1 MKRILSYLSI
11 VLLSASVACSDSSE
25 MDKAYNS
32 VITPGFT
39 FGEEEI
45 IAGITPVTFTNTTTA
60 EGTTVS
66 EYFWHFGFAG
76 EGNWSEEAAPDPI
89 VYNRPGDYTVT
100 LTAWGADGNRAT
112 TTRTITVLADNV
124 LPTADFSYSPQMI
137 SIGTTVTF
145 TDKSTDS
152 DGEIVSREWL
162 FPDGTTSTDINAT
175 YTFEQ
180 MGMFNVQLT
189 VTDDRGGSNST
200 SKAINV
206 RAGDVNAF
214 TLLWSTAVASADAL
228 CAASVVAASDMGYI
242 YSVSGDGK
250 MVALNTDGA
259 KVWEYDAMAKDG
271 VYLKSEISYPSVDTD
286 GTVYWVAHG
295 YGGSSS
301 ASLVYAFDGA
311 TGSVL
316 WKNTTAYAP
325 AARIAFSTPCISP
338 SMVIVGSRGTNGA
351 IRGFEKGTGKNT
363 ATATPANGG
372 GTSGTIALKNGVVIF
387 TNTAQYGYGI
397 MVPDASFVWSPVP
410 TSDTSTAVASADA
423 LCAAS
428 VVAASDMGYIYS
440 VSGDGKMVA
449 LNTDGAKVWEY
460 DAMAKDGVYLKS
472 EISYPSVDTDGT
484 VYWVAHGYGGSSSA
498 SLVYAFDGATG
509 SVLWK
514 NTTAY
519 APAARIA
526 FSTPCISPSMV
537 IVGSRG
543 TNGAIRGFE
552 KGTGKNTATATPANG
567 GGTSGTIALKN
578 GVVIFTNTAQYGYG
592 IMVPDASFVWSP
604 VPTSDTFAP
613 NKILSAGRCQPC
625 VDADNCVY
633 LPGIAEGSGTWNL
646 ASFDCTNLTASSKK
660 TPKWS
665 VNLPDGFQQ
674 TGASLSADGTTLYI
688 VADKATPSVVY
699 ALNTS
704 NGSTRWSYT
713 LDAASNSIPAVDNL
727 GQIHLCTKTGDYVVL
742 SAEGELRY
750 KEHLADSVDGSP
762 TISEW
767 GYSYFLGKDSAA
779 GALKVYSVALP
790 GVTSP
795 AASAWSQYG
804 QNARHSNYQK

>member
-351 IRGFEKGTGKNT
+351 IRGFEKATGKNT

-387 TNTAQYGYGI
+387 TNTA
-397 MVPDASFVWSPVP
+397 S
-410 TSDTSTAVASADA
+410 
-423 LCAAS
+423 
-428 VVAASDMGYIYS
+428 
-440 VSGDGKMVA
+440 
-449 LNTDGAKVWEY
+449 
-460 DAMAKDGVYLKS
+460 
-472 EISYPSVDTDGT
+472 
-484 VYWVAHGYGGSSSA
+484 
-498 SLVYAFDGATG
+498 
-509 SVLWK
+509 
-514 NTTAY
+514 
-519 APAARIA
+519 
-526 FSTPCISPSMV
+526 
-537 IVGSRG
+537 
-543 TNGAIRGFE
+543 
-552 KGTGKNTATATPANG
+552 TATASWFPTHRSSGRRFRPPTRSLPTRFSRPAAASPVSMPTTASTFPASPKDRAL
-567 GGTSGTIALKN
+567 GTSRAS
-578 GVVIFTNTAQYGYG
+578 TA
-592 IMVPDASFVWSP
+592 
-604 VPTSDTFAP
+604 
-613 NKILSAGRCQPC
+613 R
-625 VDADNCVY
+625 
-633 LPGIAEGSGTWNL
+633 
-646 ASFDCTNLTASSKK
+646 
-660 TPKWS
+660 
-665 VNLPDGFQQ
+665 
-674 TGASLSADGTTLYI
+674 
-688 VADKATPSVVY
+688 
-699 ALNTS
+699 
-704 NGSTRWSYT
+704 
-713 LDAASNSIPAVDNL
+713 
-727 GQIHLCTKTGDYVVL
+727 
-742 SAEGELRY
+742 
-750 KEHLADSVDGSP
+750 
-762 TISEW
+762 
-767 GYSYFLGKDSAA
+767 
-779 GALKVYSVALP
+779 
-790 GVTSP
+790 TSP
-795 AASAWSQYG
+795 HRRRKPRNGA
-804 QNARHSNYQK
+804 

>member
-271 VYLKSEISYPSVDTD
+271 VYLKSEISYPS
-286 GTVYWVAHG
+286 A
-295 YGGSSS
+295 
-301 ASLVYAFDGA
+301 
-311 TGSVL
+311 
-316 WKNTTAYAP
+316 
-325 AARIAFSTPCISP
+325 
-338 SMVIVGSRGTNGA
+338 
-351 IRGFEKGTGKNT
+351 
-363 ATATPANGG
+363 
-372 GTSGTIALKNGVVIF
+372 
-387 TNTAQYGYGI
+387 
-397 MVPDASFVWSPVP
+397 
-410 TSDTSTAVASADA
+410 
-423 LCAAS
+423 
-428 VVAASDMGYIYS
+428 
-440 VSGDGKMVA
+440 
-449 LNTDGAKVWEY
+449 
-460 DAMAKDGVYLKS
+460 
-472 EISYPSVDTDGT
+472 DTDGT

-633 LPGIAEGSGTWNL
+633 LPGIAGIVSDDSFVINCYSTVEKITANSSYASVVGYSKKGNLQNIYGNSACPSKSAANSAVGSDKAAGTVWKKTTFALLSLDEMKSGAVTVPSSGESCANFAAAL
-646 ASFDCTNLTASSKK
+646 NAGATLFNDTPAATLPGKPDVVLRKWTASE
-660 TPKWS
+660 
-665 VNLPDGFQQ
+665 
-674 TGASLSADGTTLYI
+674 
-688 VADKATPSVVY
+688 
-699 ALNTS
+699 
-704 NGSTRWSYT
+704 SY
-713 LDAASNSIPAVDNL
+713 P
-727 GQIHLCTKTGDYVVL
+727 VL
-742 SAEGELRY
+742 E
-750 KEHLADSVDGSP
+750 K
-762 TISEW
+762 
-767 GYSYFLGKDSAA
+767 
-779 GALKVYSVALP
+779 
-790 GVTSP
+790 
-795 AASAWSQYG
+795 
-804 QNARHSNYQK
+804 

>member
-11 VLLSASVACSDSSE
+11 ALLSASVACSDDGGT
-25 MDKAYNS
+25 DKVCNS

-45 IAGITPVTFTNTTTA
+45 IAGVTPVAFANTTTA

-76 EGNWSEEAAPDPI
+76 EGNWSEEAVPDPI
-89 VYNRPGDYTVT
+89 VYDRPGDYTVT
-100 LTAWGADGNRAT
+100 LTAWGADGNRAS
-112 TTRTITVLADNV
+112 TTRTLTILADNL
-124 LPTADFSYSPQMI
+124 LPAADFSYMPQMV
-137 SIGTTVTF
+137 SVGTTVTF
-145 TDKSTDS
+145 TDQSTDS
-152 DGEIVSREWL
+152 DGTIASREWL
-162 FPDGTTSTDINAT
+162 FPDGTTSTEINAT
-175 YTFEQ
+175 YTFQ
-180 MGMFNVQLT
+180 QAGMFNVRLT
-189 VTDDRGGSNST
+189 VTDNRGGTST
-200 SKAINV
+200 ASKTINV
-206 RAGDVNAF
+206 RSGDVGAF

-228 CAASVVAASDMGYI
+228 CTASVVAASDMGYI
-242 YSVSGDGK
+242 YAVSGDGK

-286 GTVYWVAHG
+286 GTVYWVGHG

-301 ASLVYAFDGA
+301 ASVAYAFDGA
-311 TGSVL
+311 MGSVL

-351 IRGFEKGTGKNT
+351 IRGFEKSTGKNT

-372 GTSGTIALKNGVVIF
+372 GTSGTIALKSGVVIF
-387 TNTAQYGYGI
+387 TNTA
-397 MVPDASFVWSPVP
+397 
-410 TSDTSTAVASADA
+410 
-423 LCAAS
+423 
-428 VVAASDMGYIYS
+428 
-440 VSGDGKMVA
+440 
-449 LNTDGAKVWEY
+449 E
-460 DAMAKDGVYLKS
+460 
-472 EISYPSVDTDGT
+472 
-484 VYWVAHGYGGSSSA
+484 
-498 SLVYAFDGATG
+498 
-509 SVLWK
+509 
-514 NTTAY
+514 
-519 APAARIA
+519 
-526 FSTPCISPSMV
+526 
-537 IVGSRG
+537 
-543 TNGAIRGFE
+543 
-552 KGTGKNTATATPANG
+552 
-567 GGTSGTIALKN
+567 
-578 GVVIFTNTAQYGYG
+578 YGYG

-613 NKILSAGRCQPC
+613 GKILSAGRCQPC

-633 LPGIAEGSGTWNL
+633 LAGSVYGSGTWNL

-665 VNLPDGFQQ
+665 VNLPGGFSQ
-674 TGASLSADGTTLYI
+674 TGASLSADGSTLYI
-688 VADKATPSVVY
+688 VADKADPSVVY
-699 ALNTS
+699 ALNTA
-704 NGSTRWSYT
+704 NGSTCWSYT

-750 KEHLADSVDGSP
+750 KEHLADSVNGSP

-779 GALKVYSVALP
+779 GALKVYCVALP
-790 GVTSP
+790 GVASP

-804 QNARHSNYQK
+804 QNARHSNCQK

>member
-11 VLLSASVACSDSSE
+11 ALLSASVACSDDGGT
-25 MDKAYNS
+25 DKVCNS

-45 IAGITPVTFTNTTTA
+45 IAGVTPVTFANTTTA

-76 EGNWSEEAAPDPI
+76 EGNWSEEAVPDPI
-89 VYNRPGDYTVT
+89 VYDRPGDYTVT
-100 LTAWGADGNRAT
+100 LTAWGADGNRAS
-112 TTRTITVLADNV
+112 TTRTLTILADNL
-124 LPTADFSYSPQMI
+124 LPAADFSYMPQMV
-137 SIGTTVTF
+137 SVGTTVTF
-145 TDKSTDS
+145 TDRSADS
-152 DGEIVSREWL
+152 DGSIASREWL
-162 FPDGTTSTDINAT
+162 FPDGTISTEINAT
-175 YTFEQ
+175 YTFQ
-180 MGMFNVQLT
+180 QAGMFNVRLT
-189 VTDDRGGSNST
+189 VTDDRGGTST
-200 SKAINV
+200 ASKTINV
-206 RAGDVNAF
+206 RSGDVGVF

-228 CAASVVAASDMGYI
+228 CTASVVAASDMGYI
-242 YSVSGDGK
+242 YAVSGDGK

-286 GTVYWVAHG
+286 GTVYWVGHG

-301 ASLVYAFDGA
+301 ASVAYAFDGA

-351 IRGFEKGTGKNT
+351 IRGFEKSTGKNT

-372 GTSGTIALKNGVVIF
+372 GTSGTIALKSGVVIF
-387 TNTAQYGYGI
+387 TNTA
-397 MVPDASFVWSPVP
+397 
-410 TSDTSTAVASADA
+410 
-423 LCAAS
+423 
-428 VVAASDMGYIYS
+428 
-440 VSGDGKMVA
+440 
-449 LNTDGAKVWEY
+449 E
-460 DAMAKDGVYLKS
+460 
-472 EISYPSVDTDGT
+472 
-484 VYWVAHGYGGSSSA
+484 
-498 SLVYAFDGATG
+498 
-509 SVLWK
+509 
-514 NTTAY
+514 
-519 APAARIA
+519 
-526 FSTPCISPSMV
+526 
-537 IVGSRG
+537 
-543 TNGAIRGFE
+543 
-552 KGTGKNTATATPANG
+552 
-567 GGTSGTIALKN
+567 
-578 GVVIFTNTAQYGYG
+578 YGYG

-613 NKILSAGRCQPC
+613 GKILSAGRCQPC

-633 LPGIAEGSGTWNL
+633 LAGSVYGSGTWNL

-665 VNLPDGFQQ
+665 VNLPGGFSQ
-674 TGASLSADGTTLYI
+674 TGASLSADGSTLYI
-688 VADKATPSVVY
+688 VADKADPSVVY
-699 ALNTS
+699 ALNTA
-704 NGSTRWSYT
+704 NGSTCWSYT

-750 KEHLADSVDGSP
+750 KEHLADSVNGSP

-779 GALKVYSVALP
+779 GALKVYCVALP
-790 GVTSP
+790 GVASP

-804 QNARHSNYQK
+804 QNARHSNCQK

>member
-162 FPDGTTSTDINAT
+162 FPDGTT
-175 YTFEQ
+175 
-180 MGMFNVQLT
+180 
-189 VTDDRGGSNST
+189 
-200 SKAINV
+200 
-206 RAGDVNAF
+206 
-214 TLLWSTAVASADAL
+214 
-228 CAASVVAASDMGYI
+228 
-242 YSVSGDGK
+242 
-250 MVALNTDGA
+250 
-259 KVWEYDAMAKDG
+259 
-271 VYLKSEISYPSVDTD
+271 
-286 GTVYWVAHG
+286 
-295 YGGSSS
+295 
-301 ASLVYAFDGA
+301 
-311 TGSVL
+311 
-316 WKNTTAYAP
+316 
-325 AARIAFSTPCISP
+325 
-338 SMVIVGSRGTNGA
+338 
-351 IRGFEKGTGKNT
+351 
-363 ATATPANGG
+363 
-372 GTSGTIALKNGVVIF
+372 
-387 TNTAQYGYGI
+387 
-397 MVPDASFVWSPVP
+397 
-410 TSDTSTAVASADA
+410 
-423 LCAAS
+423 
-428 VVAASDMGYIYS
+428 
-440 VSGDGKMVA
+440 
-449 LNTDGAKVWEY
+449 
-460 DAMAKDGVYLKS
+460 
-472 EISYPSVDTDGT
+472 
-484 VYWVAHGYGGSSSA
+484 
-498 SLVYAFDGATG
+498 
-509 SVLWK
+509 
-514 NTTAY
+514 
-519 APAARIA
+519 
-526 FSTPCISPSMV
+526 
-537 IVGSRG
+537 
-543 TNGAIRGFE
+543 
-552 KGTGKNTATATPANG
+552 
-567 GGTSGTIALKN
+567 
-578 GVVIFTNTAQYGYG
+578 
-592 IMVPDASFVWSP
+592 
-604 VPTSDTFAP
+604 
-613 NKILSAGRCQPC
+613 
-625 VDADNCVY
+625 
-633 LPGIAEGSGTWNL
+633 
-646 ASFDCTNLTASSKK
+646 
-660 TPKWS
+660 
-665 VNLPDGFQQ
+665 
-674 TGASLSADGTTLYI
+674 LYI

>member
-1 MKRILSYLSI
+1 MKRILSIL
-11 VLLSASVACSDSSE
+11 SVATLFVLIGCTDSNDDMEIVYDSIIE
-25 MDKAYNS
+25 PD
-32 VITPGFT
+32 FT
-39 FGEEEI
+39 VAAAEI
-45 IAGITPVTFTNTTTA
+45 VAGVPPVTFTNTTSV
-60 EGTTVS
+60 EGTTVA
-66 EYFWHFGFAG
+66 EYFWHFGFSG
-76 EGNWSEEAAPDPI
+76 EGNWSEEAEPDPI
-89 VYNRPGDYTVT
+89 VYNQAGEYTVT

-112 TTRTITVLADNV
+112 VKKVVTVLADNV
-124 LPTADFSYSPQMI
+124 VPTADFSYSPMMVNV
-137 SIGTTVTF
+137 GDEVTF

-152 DGEIVSREWL
+152 DGEIVSREWV
-162 FPDGTTSTDINAT
+162 FPDGSTSTETNPS
-175 YTFEQ
+175 YTFTQ
-180 MGMFNVQLT
+180 KGMFQVKLT
-189 VTDDRGGSNST
+189 VADDRGGESSAT
-200 SKAINV
+200 KSINV
-206 RAGDVNAF
+206 RDGDVSDF
-214 TLLWSTAVASADAL
+214 TLLWSTEVASADAL
-228 CAASVVAASDMGYI
+228 CDANVVTVSDLGYV
-242 YSVSGDGK
+242 YAVTGDGK
-250 MVALNTDGA
+250 LVALDAEGA
-259 KVWEYDAMAKDG
+259 VAWEYDAAAQDK
-271 VYLKSEISYPSVDTD
+271 VNLRKEIAYPSVDAD
-286 GTVYWVAHG
+286 GTVYWVAHA
-295 YGGSSS
+295 YGDDS
-301 ASLVYAFDGA
+301 AVPTVYAFEGS

-316 WKNTTAYAP
+316 WKNQTAYA
-325 AARIAFSTPCISP
+325 AGARIAFSTPSAGP
-338 SMVIVGSRGTNGA
+338 NMVVVGSRGTNGA

-397 MVPDASFVWSPVP
+397 MGPDAP
-410 TSDTSTAVASADA
+410 
-423 LCAAS
+423 
-428 VVAASDMGYIYS
+428 
-440 VSGDGKMVA
+440 
-449 LNTDGAKVWEY
+449 
-460 DAMAKDGVYLKS
+460 
-472 EISYPSVDTDGT
+472 
-484 VYWVAHGYGGSSSA
+484 
-498 SLVYAFDGATG
+498 
-509 SVLWK
+509 
-514 NTTAY
+514 
-519 APAARIA
+519 
-526 FSTPCISPSMV
+526 
-537 IVGSRG
+537 
-543 TNGAIRGFE
+543 
-552 KGTGKNTATATPANG
+552 
-567 GGTSGTIALKN
+567 
-578 GVVIFTNTAQYGYG
+578 
-592 IMVPDASFVWSP
+592 FVWSP

>member
-1 MKRILSYLSI
+1 MRAI
-11 VLLSASVACSDSSE
+11 VVDKDYGSVTPQELDRVAAAYQAAGIQMELLEYQVEATRQKE
-25 MDKAYNS
+25 P
-32 VITPGFT
+32 T
-39 FGEEEI
+39 EEEI

-271 VYLKSEISYPSVDTD
+271 VYLKSEISYPS
-286 GTVYWVAHG
+286 A
-295 YGGSSS
+295 
-301 ASLVYAFDGA
+301 
-311 TGSVL
+311 
-316 WKNTTAYAP
+316 
-325 AARIAFSTPCISP
+325 
-338 SMVIVGSRGTNGA
+338 
-351 IRGFEKGTGKNT
+351 
-363 ATATPANGG
+363 
-372 GTSGTIALKNGVVIF
+372 
-387 TNTAQYGYGI
+387 
-397 MVPDASFVWSPVP
+397 
-410 TSDTSTAVASADA
+410 
-423 LCAAS
+423 
-428 VVAASDMGYIYS
+428 
-440 VSGDGKMVA
+440 
-449 LNTDGAKVWEY
+449 
-460 DAMAKDGVYLKS
+460 
-472 EISYPSVDTDGT
+472 DTDGT

>member
-1 MKRILSYLSI
+1 MFLQST
-11 VLLSASVACSDSSE
+11 E
-25 MDKAYNS
+25 
-32 VITPGFT
+32 
-39 FGEEEI
+39 
-45 IAGITPVTFTNTTTA
+45 PV
-60 EGTTVS
+60 
-66 EYFWHFGFAG
+66 
-76 EGNWSEEAAPDPI
+76 
-89 VYNRPGDYTVT
+89 
-100 LTAWGADGNRAT
+100 
-112 TTRTITVLADNV
+112 
-124 LPTADFSYSPQMI
+124 
-137 SIGTTVTF
+137 
-145 TDKSTDS
+145 
-152 DGEIVSREWL
+152 
-162 FPDGTTSTDINAT
+162 
-175 YTFEQ
+175 
-180 MGMFNVQLT
+180 
-189 VTDDRGGSNST
+189 
-200 SKAINV
+200 
-206 RAGDVNAF
+206 
-214 TLLWSTAVASADAL
+214 
-228 CAASVVAASDMGYI
+228 
-242 YSVSGDGK
+242 
-250 MVALNTDGA
+250 
-259 KVWEYDAMAKDG
+259 
-271 VYLKSEISYPSVDTD
+271 
-286 GTVYWVAHG
+286 
-295 YGGSSS
+295 
-301 ASLVYAFDGA
+301 
-311 TGSVL
+311 
-316 WKNTTAYAP
+316 AP
-325 AARIAFSTPCISP
+325 AARIAVSTPSISP

-351 IRGFEKGTGKNT
+351 IRGFEK
-363 ATATPANGG
+363 A
-372 GTSGTIALKNGVVIF
+372 
-387 TNTAQYGYGI
+387 
-397 MVPDASFVWSPVP
+397 
-410 TSDTSTAVASADA
+410 
-423 LCAAS
+423 
-428 VVAASDMGYIYS
+428 
-440 VSGDGKMVA
+440 
-449 LNTDGAKVWEY
+449 
-460 DAMAKDGVYLKS
+460 
-472 EISYPSVDTDGT
+472 
-484 VYWVAHGYGGSSSA
+484 
-498 SLVYAFDGATG
+498 
-509 SVLWK
+509 
-514 NTTAY
+514 
-519 APAARIA
+519 
-526 FSTPCISPSMV
+526 
-537 IVGSRG
+537 
-543 TNGAIRGFE
+543 
-552 KGTGKNTATATPANG
+552 TGKNTATATPANG

>member
-39 FGEEEI
+39 FGGEEI

-250 MVALNTDGA
+250 MVALNSIEDRNH
-259 KVWEYDAMAKDG
+259 
-271 VYLKSEISYPSVDTD
+271 DTE
-286 GTVYWVAHG
+286 TRH
-295 YGGSSS
+295 
-301 ASLVYAFDGA
+301 
-311 TGSVL
+311 
-316 WKNTTAYAP
+316 
-325 AARIAFSTPCISP
+325 
-338 SMVIVGSRGTNGA
+338 TN
-351 IRGFEKGTGKNT
+351 
-363 ATATPANGG
+363 
-372 GTSGTIALKNGVVIF
+372 
-387 TNTAQYGYGI
+387 
-397 MVPDASFVWSPVP
+397 
-410 TSDTSTAVASADA
+410 
-423 LCAAS
+423 
-428 VVAASDMGYIYS
+428 
-440 VSGDGKMVA
+440 
-449 LNTDGAKVWEY
+449 
-460 DAMAKDGVYLKS
+460 
-472 EISYPSVDTDGT
+472 
-484 VYWVAHGYGGSSSA
+484 
-498 SLVYAFDGATG
+498 
-509 SVLWK
+509 
-514 NTTAY
+514 
-519 APAARIA
+519 
-526 FSTPCISPSMV
+526 
-537 IVGSRG
+537 
-543 TNGAIRGFE
+543 
-552 KGTGKNTATATPANG
+552 
-567 GGTSGTIALKN
+567 
-578 GVVIFTNTAQYGYG
+578 
-592 IMVPDASFVWSP
+592 
-604 VPTSDTFAP
+604 
-613 NKILSAGRCQPC
+613 
-625 VDADNCVY
+625 
-633 LPGIAEGSGTWNL
+633 
-646 ASFDCTNLTASSKK
+646 
-660 TPKWS
+660 
-665 VNLPDGFQQ
+665 
-674 TGASLSADGTTLYI
+674 
-688 VADKATPSVVY
+688 
-699 ALNTS
+699 
-704 NGSTRWSYT
+704 
-713 LDAASNSIPAVDNL
+713 
-727 GQIHLCTKTGDYVVL
+727 
-742 SAEGELRY
+742 
-750 KEHLADSVDGSP
+750 
-762 TISEW
+762 
-767 GYSYFLGKDSAA
+767 
-779 GALKVYSVALP
+779 
-790 GVTSP
+790 
-795 AASAWSQYG
+795 
-804 QNARHSNYQK
+804 

>member
-351 IRGFEKGTGKNT
+351 IRGFEKGTGKNARQAGYT
-363 ATATPANGG
+363 IGGKTGTSETTVPGEVVVSFMGFAPADDPQILVLLAYNTPARSAEGSSIGTTGTWISGG
-372 GTSGTIALKNGVVIF
+372 NMGAPMAGKLIGEILDYLGVEKEYTADEAALADLQTPKVTGMTPADAEAALEKKGLDSRTVGEGETV
-387 TNTAQYGYGI
+387 TAQVPAAGSVIPGESTVILYLGGAEPEETGT
-397 MVPDASFVWSPVP
+397 VPDVTGMSFAAARSKLE
-410 TSDTSTAVASADA
+410 SAGFFMR
-423 LCAAS
+423 AAG
-428 VVAASDMGYIYS
+428 AA
-440 VSGDGKMVA
+440 
-449 LNTDGAKVWEY
+449 T
-460 DAMAKDGVYLKS
+460 YL
-472 EISYPSVDTDGT
+472 
-484 VYWVAHGYGGSSSA
+484 GSSSKA
-498 SLVYAFDGATG
+498 QGQ
-509 SVLWK
+509 SVAGGE
-514 NTTAY
+514 TA
-519 APAARIA
+519 AIGTIVDVT
-526 FSTPCISPSMV
+526 FSTPQV
-537 IVGSRG
+537 
-543 TNGAIRGFE
+543 E
-552 KGTGKNTATATPANG
+552 D
-567 GGTSGTIALKN
+567 
-578 GVVIFTNTAQYGYG
+578 GY
-592 IMVPDASFVWSP
+592 
-604 VPTSDTFAP
+604 
-613 NKILSAGRCQPC
+613 L
-625 VDADNCVY
+625 Y
-633 LPGIAEGSGTWNL
+633 
-646 ASFDCTNLTASSKK
+646 
-660 TPKWS
+660 
-665 VNLPDGFQQ
+665 DG
-674 TGASLSADGTTLYI
+674 
-688 VADKATPSVVY
+688 
-699 ALNTS
+699 
-704 NGSTRWSYT
+704 
-713 LDAASNSIPAVDNL
+713 
-727 GQIHLCTKTGDYVVL
+727 
-742 SAEGELRY
+742 
-750 KEHLADSVDGSP
+750 
-762 TISEW
+762 
-767 GYSYFLGKDSAA
+767 
-779 GALKVYSVALP
+779 
-790 GVTSP
+790 
-795 AASAWSQYG
+795 
-804 QNARHSNYQK
+804 